1 MIMPSWLL
9 TVLKGLAIS
18 RLKDWLAKNAI
29 KWAAKI
35 VVKNTENKW
44 DDVAY
49 DAIEAIIDNEPT
61 EEINAH
67 MNKLVKLFNDKDK

>member
-1 MIMPSWLL
+1 MPVWLL
-9 TVLKGLAIS
+9 SILKGLAIS

-29 KWAAKI
+29 KWAAKVI
-35 VVKNTENKW
+35 VKSTDNKW

-67 MNKLVKLFNDKDK
+67 MNKLVKLFDESAK

>member
-1 MIMPSWLL
+1 MPAWLL
-9 TVLKGLAIS
+9 TILKGIAVSKL
-18 RLKDWLAKNAI
+18 RDWLAKNAL

-35 VVKNTENKW
+35 IVRSTRNKW

-49 DAIEAIIDNEPT
+49 DAIESIIDGEPT

-67 MNKLVKLFNDKDK
+67 MNKLVKMFDDDSDS

>member
-1 MIMPSWLL
+1 MPAWIL
-9 TVLKGLAIS
+9 TILKGIAVSKL
-18 RLKDWLAKNAI
+18 RDWLAKNAL

-35 VVKNTENKW
+35 IVRSTRNKW

-49 DAIEAIIDNEPT
+49 DAIESIIDGEPT

-67 MNKLVKLFNDKDK
+67 MNKLVKMFDDDSDS

>member
-1 MIMPSWLL
+1 MPAWLI
-9 TVLKGLAIS
+9 TILKGIAVSKL
-18 RLKDWLAKNAI
+18 RDWLAKNAL

-35 VVKNTENKW
+35 IVRSTRNKW

-49 DAIEAIIDNEPT
+49 DAIESIIDGEPT

-67 MNKLVKLFNDKDK
+67 MNKLVKMFDDDSDS

>member
-1 MIMPSWLL
+1 MPVWLL

-18 RLKDWLAKNAI
+18 RIKDWLAKNAI
-29 KWAAKI
+29 KWAAKVI
-35 VVKNTENKW
+35 VKSTDNKW

-67 MNKLVKLFNDKDK
+67 MNKLVKLFDDKDK

>member
-1 MIMPSWLL
+1 MPAWLI
-9 TVLKGLAIS
+9 TILKGIAVSKL
-18 RLKDWLAKNAI
+18 RDWLAKNAI

-35 VVKNTENKW
+35 IVRSTSNKW

-49 DAIEAIIDNEPT
+49 DAIESIIDGEPT

-67 MNKLVKLFNDKDK
+67 MNKLVKMFDDDSDS

>member
-1 MIMPSWLL
+1 MPVWLL

-18 RLKDWLAKNAI
+18 RIKDWLAKNAI
-29 KWAAKI
+29 KWAAKVI
-35 VVKNTENKW
+35 VKSTDNKW

-61 EEINAH
+61 EEINVH
-67 MNKLVKLFNDKDK
+67 MNKLVKLFDDKDDK

>member
-1 MIMPSWLL
+1 MPAWLL
-9 TVLKGLAIS
+9 TVLKSLAVS
-18 RLKDWLAKNAI
+18 RLKSWLAKNAI
-29 KWAAKI
+29 KWAAKAL
-35 VVKNTENKW
+35 VNSTENKW

-67 MNKLVKLFNDKDK
+67 MNKLIKLFDDKTD